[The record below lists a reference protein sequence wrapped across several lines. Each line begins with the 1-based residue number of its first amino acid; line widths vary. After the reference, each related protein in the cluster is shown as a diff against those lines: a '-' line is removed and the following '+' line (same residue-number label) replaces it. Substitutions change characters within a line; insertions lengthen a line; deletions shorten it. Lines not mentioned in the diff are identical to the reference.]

1 LSGNKIEMVL
11 SVYPKYSNKQTT
23 NEMEINNNNNNNNN
37 IELAEGW
44 FEEDKP
50 ALYNAMRNRGVPQEA
65 QERIMERIVER
76 WDATDRHEEIENWL
90 VEEGIAR
97 TQAENIIVDWMLQH
111 AQMRMTLEYIQEEF
125 GIGFH
130 YIPIPVQQ
138 QARG

>member
-1 LSGNKIEMVL
+1 M
-11 SVYPKYSNKQTT
+11 
-23 NEMEINNNNNNNNN
+23 

-50 ALYNAMRNRGVPQEA
+50 ALYNAMRNRGVTNEI

-125 GIGFH
+125 GIGFD
-130 YIPIPVQQ
+130 YTPIPVQE